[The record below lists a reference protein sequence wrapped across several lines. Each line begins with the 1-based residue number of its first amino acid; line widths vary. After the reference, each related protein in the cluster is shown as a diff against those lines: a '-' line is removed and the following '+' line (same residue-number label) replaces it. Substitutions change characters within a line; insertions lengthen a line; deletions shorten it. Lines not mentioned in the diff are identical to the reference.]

1 MPADVLDRL
10 LSRLRG
16 RRASRD
22 PDDER
27 ERQLAE
33 DERLRLEAERADH
46 SAQGGMSHGWIDV
59 SGGGGGG

>member
-1 MPADVLDRL
+1 M
-10 LSRLRG
+10 
-16 RRASRD
+16 RASRD

-33 DERLRLEAERADH
+33 DDRLRLEADRAGH

-59 SGGGGGG
+59 SGGGGG